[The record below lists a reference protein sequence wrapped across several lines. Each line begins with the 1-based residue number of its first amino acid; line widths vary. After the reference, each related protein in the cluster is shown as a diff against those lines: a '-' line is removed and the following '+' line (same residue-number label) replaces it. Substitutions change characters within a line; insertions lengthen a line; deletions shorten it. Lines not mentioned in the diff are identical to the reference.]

1 LLKNTVLHFLLSQQK
16 NEDYKYEQLKN
27 FSYLCKRKMTQSKM
41 SNIKKLGLISG
52 GGVLPTE
59 IIKYCNQ
66 TGREI
71 FAVGIEPYSWE
82 EQIKDAPHIF
92 AKIGEV
98 GKILKTMEKN
108 GVQEIVLAGGIKR
121 PSLKE
126 IIPDWGGVKMLAR
139 LAIKKMG
146 DNDMFLA
153 AIDEIER
160 HGFKVVGI
168 EDVVPEMLFS
178 EGVYGK
184 VKPSV
189 EDMDDIQRGI
199 TVAKALGAVDVGQ
212 AAVVQE
218 GIVLAVEA
226 AEGTDMMLSRVN
238 AVKKEGKAPVMVKV
252 KKPRQDTRTD
262 LPAIGLQTIEQLK
275 KYDIKGIA
283 VEAGAILVIEREAVV
298 KMADECGIFIVGI
311 KI

>member
-1 LLKNTVLHFLLSQQK
+1 MKP
-16 NEDYKYEQLKN
+16 
-27 FSYLCKRKMTQSKM
+27 
-41 SNIKKLGLISG
+41 KKLGLLAG

-59 IIKYCNQ
+59 IIKYCND
-66 TGREI
+66 TGREV
-71 FAVGIEPYSWE
+71 FAIGLEPYSWE

-98 GKILKTMEKN
+98 GKILKTFAKN
-108 GVQEIVLAGGIKR
+108 DVKEIVMAGGIKR
-121 PSLKE
+121 PSFKE
-126 IIPDWGGVKMLAR
+126 LIPDWQGAKMIAR

-146 DNDMFLA
+146 DNDLFLA
-153 AIDEIER
+153 AIEEIEN

-184 VKPSV
+184 VKPSSD
-189 EDMDDIQRGI
+189 DMDDIQRGI
-199 TVAKALGAVDVGQ
+199 AVAKALGAVDVGQ

-226 AEGTDMMLSRVN
+226 AEGTDMMLSR
-238 AVKKEGKAPVMVKV
+238 AATIKKQGKAPVMVKV
-252 KKPRQDTRTD
+252 KKPLQDTRTD

-275 KYDIKGIA
+275 NYGIKGIA
-283 VEAGAILVIEREAVV
+283 VEAGAILLIERETVI
-298 KMADECGIFIVGI
+298 KMADEAGI
-311 KI
+311 